1 MNPVM
6 ILTDSSAYLPADLI
20 ANLPIR
26 VLPLTV
32 NWDGETYRD
41 GIDIGAEEFYTRLSK
56 SSTLP
61 TTSQIPAGE
70 IDAELKRLLDEGY
83 DVLVMLISSG
93 ISSTYSSAASAVEN
107 HPPERVALIDTL
119 LVSMALGFQVLA
131 AARLAKAS
139 GSLAACKARA
149 EQAYQEIGV
158 YFTVDTLKYLA
169 AGGRI
174 GTARRLLG
182 SALMVKPMLVIR
194 DGKIELVE
202 SVVSRRKAIRRLVEL
217 VEEGIGG
224 RSPVRISVFHALARE
239 TADELMEE
247 CRQRFNP
254 IEIVLSEVSP
264 VIGSHVGPGT
274 LAIAY
279 QVEAQT

>member
-1 MNPVM
+1 MNPVI
-6 ILTDSSAYLPADLI
+6 ILTDSSAYLPADLV
-20 ANLPIR
+20 ASLPIR

-32 NWDGETYRD
+32 NWDGKTYRD

-70 IDAELKRLLDEGY
+70 IDAELKRLLGEGY

-93 ISSTYSSAASAVEN
+93 ISSTYASAASAVQN

-131 AARLAKAS
+131 AARLAKAG

-279 QVEAQT
+279 QVEAQN